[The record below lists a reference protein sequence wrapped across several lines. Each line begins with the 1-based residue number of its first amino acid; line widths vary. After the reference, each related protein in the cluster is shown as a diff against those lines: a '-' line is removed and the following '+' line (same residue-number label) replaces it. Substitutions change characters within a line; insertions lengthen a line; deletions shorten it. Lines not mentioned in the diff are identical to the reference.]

1 MNFPLG
7 PRTLDTSLPLV
18 NDGNALKGETNLTT
32 SNGLVVDTSRL
43 PESCQSIPSSAQSL
57 SQCALHEIRSLL
69 SKEEE
74 GGRLS
79 EEEQDSLDDGFFLC
93 DLSVVIRKLEVWRQL
108 FPRIKPFFAVKCN
121 PDKMVT
127 AVLGQYILETGFDC
141 ASISEIK
148 LALDSTTSS
157 NPKRCIYANP
167 QRAMSDLE
175 KALELGVRTLTFD
188 GLEELHKV
196 RRLYETRCRQWQE
209 QDEQDTESARPLLP
223 EMVLRIVVPDGAS
236 SVPLGEKFGAP
247 PARVAALTEE
257 ALCLGLPVVGVS
269 FHCGSGCH
277 DPNAYGTAIQLAKE
291 AMDTI
296 NSVILSHQHA
306 NPHKVDEPWLFR
318 PCTLLDIGGGFPGI
332 DGHGGD
338 IGRFSG
344 TPHELTD
351 MSQHNAYAQNMENA
365 TSSIA
370 AVVTPLVDQLFS
382 VQEED
387 SNHQPIQI
395 ISEPGRYFVEAA
407 FALCSRIYSKRIG
420 ERVIIE
426 RSETDNGSSS
436 SIFRRHYYIAQ
447 GVQGVFKDVL
457 LCGESFL
464 PIPLHM
470 QENHGNEKNPQHLD
484 PNDATNNTL
493 YPSTIHGPSGEDI
506 DVVCVDCMLPELENG
521 DWLLFDRM
529 GAYTLSIAASSGSLP
544 IRYVFGGGI
553 LSNDNHE

>member
-1 MNFPLG
+1 M
-7 PRTLDTSLPLV
+7 
-18 NDGNALKGETNLTT
+18 
-32 SNGLVVDTSRL
+32 
-43 PESCQSIPSSAQSL
+43 
-57 SQCALHEIRSLL
+57 
-69 SKEEE
+69 
-74 GGRLS
+74 
-79 EEEQDSLDDGFFLC
+79 
-93 DLSVVIRKLEVWRQL
+93 
-108 FPRIKPFFAVKCN
+108 
-121 PDKMVT
+121 
-127 AVLGQYILETGFDC
+127 LETGFDC
-141 ASISEIK
+141 ASIAEIK
-148 LALDSTTSS
+148 LALDSTTNS

-175 KALELGVRTLTFD
+175 KAMELGVRTLTFD

-196 RRLYETRCRQWQE
+196 RRLYETRCQQWQE
-209 QDEQDTESARPLLP
+209 QEERDESTRPMLP

-247 PARVAALTEE
+247 PARVADLTEE
-257 ALCLGLPVVGVS
+257 SLRLGLPVVGVS

-277 DPNAYGTAIQLAKE
+277 DPDAYGTAIQLAKE
-291 AMDTI
+291 AMDII
-296 NSVILSHQHA
+296 NSVISSHQHD
-306 NPHKVDEPWLFR
+306 NTNKVDDPWLFR
-318 PCTLLDIGGGFPGI
+318 SCTLLDIGGGFPGI

-344 TPHELTD
+344 APHKPTD
-351 MSQHNAYAQNMENA
+351 VSQHHAQPQNIEDTT

-387 SNHQPIQI
+387 SNHEPIQI

-426 RSETDNGSSS
+426 KSETDNGSSS

-470 QENHGNEKNPQHLD
+470 QEKDDSEKNHQ
-484 PNDATNNTL
+484 L

-506 DVVCVDCMLPELENG
+506 DVVCLDCMLPELENG

-553 LSNDNHE
+553 LSNDEHE